1 MNVIYRGG
9 DVILVS
15 PMTKMD
21 PVSKGSDHIQGE
33 SIEQTE
39 RHLGKGIFIISTVG
53 ALSRPPNR
61 DNRPP
66 SVHL

>member
-33 SIEQTE
+33 SVEQTE
-39 RHLGKGIFIISTVG
+39 RHLEKGIFIIVQ
-53 ALSRPPNR
+53 
-61 DNRPP
+61 
-66 SVHL
+66 